1 MKRISLLEYAN
12 SKGIKTKETAL
23 KLYEKG
29 EIPNAYKDEVTNSIS
44 VVVPEFE
51 GDNTISPELKKEL
64 DNIQN
69 PNRISLK
76 EFAKNLGITYNK
88 CYISFVDTGILKNIF
103 RDSVGGKISVFI
115 TKDMYDLKIP
125 KKDGLKPLK
134 EVAAF
139 LYLKDYE
146 LRAMVKNGTI
156 SYRRDTS
163 VFSKNGHIYFSQKDV
178 EDYVKSKKT
187 YSSFVTETL
196 DRGYLLPLEDVC
208 AILKKDAKTV
218 VRLGDDGVL
227 KTVYYDSN
235 NEKYEQTS
243 GKKYTV
249 ESVKDFFYNNA
260 DYKHDVR
267 VLGLFAGDIRKF
279 FSGAKDYKKTEGE
292 KLRPSEI
299 YKLTR
304 IPLRVFAKKAKR
316 SYQSLLSD
324 FYADDLPNA
333 GQDPV
338 TKDIFVL
345 RDNDKPYRTFSL
357 ESIKKAFAFSTNRIS
372 LVQYAKQNGL
382 QYNKAKLMAKAGEI
396 KGALYDPICNSFS
409 VDLELK
415 RGKEIPYIRLDALDK
430 NEISEVFEAPD
441 EMSLYAFYTEHG
453 YDITYIRLDILRGR
467 FQPSKKDGNKMFFSR
482 EVINNYL
489 KYRDS
494 LVNDIVELLNSK
506 DEFSLDEMT
515 FLTQRD
521 TTFVCRTAPRKKWI
535 ASKKND
541 ELYSKEEYLSFVR
554 NYDKYWNEN
563 EKGRILSAA

>member
-51 GDNTISPELKKEL
+51 GDNSISPELKKEL

-208 AILKKDAKTV
+208 TILKKDAKTV
-218 VRLGDDGVL
+218 VRLSDDGVL

-235 NEKYEQTS
+235 NEKYEQAS

-396 KGALYDPICNSFS
+396 KGALYDPVCNSFS

-430 NEISEVFEAPD
+430 NEISKVFETPD
-441 EMSLYAFYTEHG
+441 EMSLYAFYTEYG

-467 FQPSKKDGNKMFFSR
+467 LQPSKKDGNKMFFSR
-482 EVINNYL
+482 EVIDNYL
-489 KYRDS
+489 KYRDG
-494 LVNDIVELLNSK
+494 LVNNIVELLNSR

-521 TTFVCRTAPRKKWI
+521 ATFVCRTAPRKKWI

-541 ELYSKEEYLSFVR
+541 ESYSKEEYLSFVR

-563 EKGRILSAA
+563 EKGRILGAA

>member
-1 MKRISLLEYAN
+1 
-12 SKGIKTKETAL
+12 
-23 KLYEKG
+23 
-29 EIPNAYKDEVTNSIS
+29 
-44 VVVPEFE
+44 
-51 GDNTISPELKKEL
+51 
-64 DNIQN
+64 
-69 PNRISLK
+69 
-76 EFAKNLGITYNK
+76 
-88 CYISFVDTGILKNIF
+88 
-103 RDSVGGKISVFI
+103 
-115 TKDMYDLKIP
+115 MYDLKIP

-409 VDLELK
+409 VDLELRK
-415 RGKEIPYIRLDALDK
+415 GKEIPYIRLDALDK
-430 NEISEVFEAPD
+430 NEIGEVFEAPD

-482 EVINNYL
+482 EVIDNYL

-494 LVNDIVELLNSK
+494 LVNNIVELLSSK

-521 TTFVCRTAPRKKWI
+521 ATFVCRTAPRKKWI

-541 ELYSKEEYLSFVR
+541 EPYSKEEYLSFVR

-563 EKGRILSAA
+563 EKGRILSTA